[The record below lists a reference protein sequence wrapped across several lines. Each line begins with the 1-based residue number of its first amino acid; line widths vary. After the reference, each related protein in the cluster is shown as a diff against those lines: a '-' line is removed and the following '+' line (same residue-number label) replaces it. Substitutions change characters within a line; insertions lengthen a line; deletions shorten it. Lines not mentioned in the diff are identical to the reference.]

1 MTVGSAPSIPHY
13 QPPPP
18 TKQQLDY
25 ADLAIID
32 LAKAATPEGRAE
44 LAGLARDAM
53 RDIGFFYIVNHGL
66 SPHETERVFDIADV
80 PFSHVSDKEKLAY
93 TGNILETGTD
103 QGYKPR
109 QYWNIDGGVKDQ
121 VENYV
126 INRDV
131 TKRQHPEALRP
142 FLPELSNFARKNHDI
157 LHTVLRLLA
166 IGLEIPEDTFVN
178 QHGWDADGETYVRFM
193 KYYPRTAEEEEKSKQ
208 VWLKGHTDFGTIT
221 ILWSQPV
228 SALQILSPDGEW
240 RWLRHIDNALVINAG
255 DCMEFI
261 SGGFYKA
268 TIHRVIQPPEDQ
280 RGYTRLGVFYF
291 CNPDNDVVLE
301 TVSGSSVLER
311 LGIKRS
317 FIDDDTPT
325 AGTWLRGRIA
335 AYGKTQLSQG
345 QQKGVEEEVL
355 NGAVVRHYN

>member
-1 MTVGSAPSIPHY
+1 MTLDNKPTIPHY
-13 QPPPP
+13 QPAQP
-18 TKQQLDY
+18 TKQELDY
-25 ADLAIID
+25 ADLAILD
-32 LAKAATPEGRAE
+32 FSKASTYEGRKE
-44 LAGLARDAM
+44 LAVQARDAM
-53 RDIGFFYIVNHGL
+53 RDIGFFYIVNHGV
-66 SPHETERVFDIADV
+66 PQYETTRVFDIADV
-80 PFSHVSDKEKLAY
+80 PFSQVSDEEKLEY

-109 QYWNIDGGVKDQ
+109 RYWNIDNGVKDD

-131 TKRQHPEALRP
+131 TKRTHPKALRP
-142 FLPELSNFARKNHDI
+142 LLPELSKFAKHNHDI
-157 LHTVLRLLA
+157 LHNVLRLLA
-166 IGLEIPEDTFVN
+166 IGLEVPEDTFVN
-178 QHGWDADGETYVRFM
+178 QHGWQADGETYLRFM
-193 KYYPRTAEEEEKSKQ
+193 KYYPRSAEDEQKTKQ

-228 SALQILSPDGEW
+228 SALQILSPDGQW
-240 RWLRHIDNALVINAG
+240 KWLRHIDNALVVNAG

-291 CNPDNDVVLE
+291 TNPDNDMVLE
-301 TVSGSSVLER
+301 TVAGSPVLER
-311 LGIKRS
+311 IGVRRS
-317 FIDDDTPT
+317 FISDKAPT
-325 AGTWLRGRIA
+325 AGTWLKGRIA
-335 AYGKTQLSQG
+335 AYGKSQLTKSQ
-345 QQKGVEEEVL
+345 KEGVEEEIL